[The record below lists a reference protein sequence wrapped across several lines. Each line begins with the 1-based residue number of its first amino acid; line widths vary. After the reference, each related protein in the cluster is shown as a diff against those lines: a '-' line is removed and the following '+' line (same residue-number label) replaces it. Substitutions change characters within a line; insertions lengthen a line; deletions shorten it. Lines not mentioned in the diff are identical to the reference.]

1 MSEIP
6 QDLCEFI
13 IDFLHADRRALA
25 ACSLVARSWL
35 CASRYHLFRS
45 IKFDSANA
53 HHFLRL
59 LDSACATFPY
69 ITRTLH
75 LCDEEYFF
83 PRRVD
88 EHLIRGITSLSTLK
102 AFKMT
107 AITWSGYD
115 PHPHHRRDLL
125 ISNTVTQV
133 ELGGVEFDDIHDL
146 VCLICGFGSL
156 QELRLEVQFW
166 DVDIPYRGTQRI
178 SKAVRS
184 ISIRMTRGTEHL
196 LGWLSEHTEQELVT
210 AKMGLHRLTADDLV
224 SAGSLVRKLGDQL
237 RELELSFDE
246 SSGTISASYL
256 YSLLDLS
263 MNTRLERL
271 QLHLDPR
278 ESIYQACSLHG
289 KLALFISRAS
299 ASLMSLRLDITTEDH
314 GLINWGELAATLD
327 RRRFSKLRDAAVVCG
342 GKAKD
347 LLD

>member
-6 QDLCEFI
+6 QDLCEII
-13 IDFLHADRRALA
+13 IDFLYDDRCALA

-45 IKFDSANA
+45 IKSDSANA
-53 HHFLRL
+53 HHLLRL
-59 LDSACATFPY
+59 LDSPYATFPY

-88 EHLIRGITSLSTLK
+88 EHLVRGITSLSTLK

-125 ISNTVTQV
+125 ISNTVTQL
-133 ELGGVEFDDIHDL
+133 ELGGVEFDDVHDL
-146 VCLICGFGSL
+146 VCLICGS
-156 QELRLEVQFW
+156 EVCKNSALKCSSAMSTN
-166 DVDIPYRGTQRI
+166 R
-178 SKAVRS
+178 
-184 ISIRMTRGTEHL
+184 TEGHEEYPKL
-196 LGWLSEHTEQELVT
+196 YEHTEQELVT

-342 GKAKD
+342 GTAKD